1 MFWSLITPPNLPQA
15 RNILKIKVHG
25 GEEGQVKDLFEGLDV
40 KRSEHVD
47 EYLIYSFYLHVF
59 LSF

>member
-15 RNILKIKVHG
+15 RNRLKIKVHG
-25 GEEGQVKDLFEGLDV
+25 SEEGQVKDLFEGLDV

-47 EYLIYSFYLHVF
+47 EYLIYSFYPHVL